1 MSSFA
6 RVSARVLGIWTAF
19 VLALCLSLPAL
30 GMTLEEAKAKLDQAK
45 QEGYLGEK
53 ATGYLGVVEAGG
65 NAAAIAEAINEARR
79 EEYRRIAEKHNLDV
93 TKVEAVAGKK
103 AIEKTPPGQYVM
115 VEGEWI
121 KK

>member
-115 VEGEWI
+115 VEGEWVR
-121 KK
+121 K